1 MRKYLKS
8 TLIFII
14 LNFIG
19 LYLGSIWTTPG
30 VVSDW
35 YNNLI
40 QAPWTPPGWVFGAA
54 WTTIGLTFGLAAS
67 KFYLEKDHDM
77 VFFFILTWFLNLLW
91 NPIFFTMKAPLLSL
105 IVIMNLSV
113 LIGFMTHE
121 MRVRHGKWVLTMLP
135 YFVWL
140 VIATSLNLFILIMN

>member
-1 MRKYLKS
+1 MKKYILPS
-8 TLIFII
+8 IIFILI
-14 LNFIG
+14 NFIG
-19 LYLGSIWTTPG
+19 LAIGGIWTNQG
-30 VVSDW
+30 VSSDW

-54 WTTIGLTFGLAAS
+54 WTTIGLTFGLATS

-77 VFFFILTWFLNLLW
+77 VFFYILTWFLNLMW

-105 IVIMNLSV
+105 IIITNLSV